1 MTQKKGFIK
10 LPFQHGMLIGNDQT
24 ISNID
29 IEMTVQGIDEVENGY
44 PNIMSVVL
52 NDKSGFKDR
61 EVFEHALT
69 NAYDGK
75 LDAEFKSCYWG
86 EMAIR
91 YHQKNRKFGILIG
104 VVDSSLVLGYISLI
118 ENPIVLAIIGGVTGL
133 AVLIHNQLKWSEI
146 IKNTRKKNEDWG
158 EIKHKYYSLYKNTTG
173 SWNTAIGDSS
183 LFNNTTGT
191 GNTTLGSFAG
201 FELTTGHNNTLIGMN
216 SQPSSPTVSTEITLG
231 NSLICTLRCQ
241 VDLTV
246 LSDARDKKNISD
258 LSFGLDFL
266 KKIKPGTNI

>member
-158 EIKHKYYSLYKNTTG
+158 EIKHKYYSLYNSTKLKMISPQDYIDEYDRINELEINAEKNFTG
-173 SWNTAIGDSS
+173 LVTDKELEKSC
-183 LFNNTTGT
+183 
-191 GNTTLGSFAG
+191 
-201 FELTTGHNNTLIGMN
+201 FERVER
-216 SQPSSPTVSTEITLG
+216 S
-231 NSLICTLRCQ
+231 
-241 VDLTV
+241 V
-246 LSDARDKKNISD
+246 L
-258 LSFGLDFL
+258 
-266 KKIKPGTNI
+266 